1 MEGLHGYGNNAAEGK
16 ATTNALKPVHLVF
29 CPSFFSSD
37 SAHYLFKG
45 F

>member
-1 MEGLHGYGNNAAEGK
+1 MEGLHGYGNNAPEAK

-29 CPSFFSSD
+29 RPSFFSSD
-37 SAHYLFKG
+37 SAHHHLKG